1 MQMDGMK
8 HHNQENYLMLKFMQV
23 HKVRWLKPWRALPI
37 GVLLVGVL
45 LAGLLALAPTSAQ
58 AATSGW
64 WPHFMGGGSAF
75 PGFWLT
81 GEVTEVTDES
91 VTLQLPNHHG
101 KRGMMRYVSLNVT
114 LDVDVNSVLLDGD
127 LGPLALT
134 TLTEGDEV
142 VVVPRLVWG
151 NLVARLL
158 YAGDPKD
165 LADSSYR
172 GKLMVEDGDTLTL
185 QNGRSDTL
193 TVQVDDETVWY
204 DDGQM
209 THPAEL
215 AEDITLRVLGIEEQN
230 EAGDDII
237 RAVLIT
243 PGK

>member
-1 MQMDGMK
+1 MRMDGMK
-8 HHNQENYLMLKFMQV
+8 NSNQENYLMQNYRE
-23 HKVRWLKPWRALPI
+23 VRPLRWMKMPRVLPI
-37 GVLLVGVL
+37 GGLLVGVL
-45 LAGLLALAPTSAQ
+45 LAGMLALTPTSAQ
-58 AATSGW
+58 AATNGW
-64 WPHFMGGGSAF
+64 WPHFMGGGSGF
-75 PGFWLT
+75 LGFWLT
-81 GEVTEVTDES
+81 GEVTEVTEDS
-91 VTLQLPNHHG
+91 VTLQLPNHHRT
-101 KRGMMRYVSLNVT
+101 RGMMRYVSLNVT

-127 LGPLALT
+127 LGSLALT
-134 TLTEGDEV
+134 TLAEGDEV

-165 LADSSYR
+165 LAEASYR
-172 GKLMVEDGDTLTL
+172 GKLLIEDGDVLTL
-185 QNGRSDTL
+185 QHGRSDTL

-209 THPAEL
+209 TRPAEL
-215 AEDITLRVLGIEEQN
+215 AEDITLRVLGIETEN